1 MKAWQATVQNEDGSV
16 VINPILTV
24 YDDDGDTL
32 AKIFDED
39 GNPKENP
46 FIGTENGFV
55 QFFAEPGDYK
65 VVGASGS
72 EMTQV
77 WSITI
82 ASGEKSYETP
92 PTPKFN
98 NCPGPYDT
106 MEEAIIDGLLPG
118 DLYRDSSNFI
128 RIVV

>member
-1 MKAWQATVQNEDGSV
+1 MKAWQATVQNDDGSV
-16 VINPILTV
+16 VINPFLTV
-24 YDDDGDTL
+24 YEDDGVTL

-46 FIGTENGFV
+46 FIGTPSGFV

-65 VVGASGS
+65 VVGASGA
-72 EMTQV
+72 ELTPM

-82 ASGEKSYETP
+82 ASGEKSYEP
-92 PTPKFN
+92 PAAPRFN
-98 NCPGPYDT
+98 NCPGPYET
-106 MEEAIIDGLLPG
+106 MEDAILDGLVPG
-118 DLYRDSSNFI
+118 DVYRDSSNFI